1 MNPRITIFY
10 LLVWLIL
17 TESTPPSQKNPSSAA
32 IDYGKLINKLD
43 ENLDAIRRRPELNYL
58 GEYSFPANKRNTE
71 GTIVETDFNKQTE
84 NNLTA
89 RILRIKEDLELVS
102 QNLPPKHLSEYLIDS
117 AEANPQTGTNSR
129 SDSPTPGNNG
139 IKRLRILVREDGCA
153 SLPLIFK

>member
-71 GTIVETDFNKQTE
+71 GTIVETDFNKQNE

-129 SDSPTPGNNG
+129 SDSPAPGNNG

-153 SLPLIFK
+153 SLPSIF